1 MNIAYKYE
9 DESDQNDF
17 FEVYLYISIGNFELK
32 INFGELFVD
41 LDFLTIED
49 VNYQILMGGTENSL
63 SKYSMYVFGE
73 NMNISLDENFNSTV
87 VIPKKVFRDTVVKML
102 DSYYKMKDLESEE
115 LSTLNL
121 PIPK

>member
-49 VNYQILMGGTENSL
+49 VDYQILMGGTENSL

>member
-102 DSYYKMKDLESEE
+102 D
-115 LSTLNL
+115 
-121 PIPK
+121 